1 MTTEAQITTNRLNA
15 QKSTGP
21 RTAEG
26 KAAVAQ
32 NAVKHGLRAQAVVL
46 PGEEPDQYGRYHQ
59 EMLDQLHPEG
69 LPETDLAERIVGLT
83 WRLRRAGRYHD
94 AVFAALYEQ
103 QAAEAAAE
111 SAPPEAAAGE
121 LYAPDRVLGRML
133 LADFSGPRVLERVQ
147 VYERRI
153 ESSLSRAWSDWRK
166 LRDQPRPSAGR
177 GILSFAGTG
186 DTPATRTPDG
196 VTTNRPA
203 DTPCPTK
210 PMGPQASEGN
220 GGGGTNKPHRHGPTV
235 GKETTVN
242 KQSQSAGPAF
252 GGLRGRWYKQSQFPG
267 SHRRSGRSIQPP
279 APAAPLYR
287 MTGCGRNTRAVRP
300 PFSQGQAPRTN
311 AKSRIRMHERRESGG
326 IAKALGLDDGP
337 THGKSAIAKLRGL
350 RLTMP
355 PRRSCDFA
363 FAVDRPQLPVD
374 ARTALW

>member
-1 MTTEAQITTNRLNA
+1 MTTEAQIATNRLNA

-59 EMLDQLHPEG
+59 EMMDQLHPEG
-69 LPETDLAERIVGLT
+69 LQETDLAERIVGLT

-94 AVFAALYEQ
+94 AVFEALYEQ
-103 QAAEAAAE
+103 QAAETATE
-111 SAPPEAAAGE
+111 SAPPETQAGE
-121 LYAPDRVLGRML
+121 LYAADRVLGRML
-133 LADFSGPRVLERVQ
+133 MADFSGPRVLERVQ

-177 GILSFAGTG
+177 GFLFFDGTG

-203 DTPCPTK
+203 DTPCQTK
-210 PMGPQASEGN
+210 PVGPQASEGN
-220 GGGGTNKPHRHGPTV
+220 GGGGTNKPNRNGPTV

-242 KQSQSAGPAF
+242 KQSQWAGPAL
-252 GGLRGRWYKQSQFPG
+252 GGLEVAGTNKANFRGPIGVLAALS
-267 SHRRSGRSIQPP
+267 SHQ
-279 APAAPLYR
+279 
-287 MTGCGRNTRAVRP
+287 
-300 PFSQGQAPRTN
+300 
-311 AKSRIRMHERRESGG
+311 
-326 IAKALGLDDGP
+326 
-337 THGKSAIAKLRGL
+337 
-350 RLTMP
+350 RL
-355 PRRSCDFA
+355 PRRCT
-363 FAVDRPQLPVD
+363 V
-374 ARTALW
+374 